1 MIKQMSRLLPDVSA
15 ATGFRAP
22 LEEYDA
28 TTEQA
33 LRANGLRHHA
43 ASPAAR
49 EDVLPGFSSAE
60 PGLSS
65 DKALVVLPRTWADDI
80 MLFTSGLLK
89 GASAEKMMLDS
100 LEDTLAMRG
109 FGLLSLH
116 TQQFYAG
123 SVMERATPRLLE
135 NVAKHGD
142 KVWTAPGEAIARW
155 WREREAVQVLARD
168 EEGELH
174 IQLKVARGT
183 VRGVKLVLMA
193 PDARPPQLEAGADI
207 ARLEKLDAYRW
218 AIVLPTL
225 REGNSE
231 LRIRF

>member
-22 LEEYDA
+22 LEQYDA
-28 TTEQA
+28 TTEKA

-60 PGLSS
+60 PGLPP

-100 LEDTLAMRG
+100 LEDTAAMRG

-116 TQQFYAG
+116 TQQFYKG
-123 SVMERATPRLLE
+123 SVMDQATPRLLQRIAGRKDE
-135 NVAKHGD
+135 IWV
-142 KVWTAPGEAIARW
+142 APGEQIERW
-155 WREREAVQVLARD
+155 WRDREAVQILARD
-168 EEGELH
+168 GEGELR

-183 VRGVKLVLMA
+183 VKRVKLVLIA
-193 PDARPPQLEAGADI
+193 PDSRPPQLEAGADI

-218 AIVLPTL
+218 AIVLPEL
-225 REGNSE
+225 RQGDSE